1 MKRQGRI
8 IVISAPSG
16 SGKTT
21 LCKRL
26 LKECKNLV
34 FSRSL
39 TTRPA
44 RKGERNKKDYIFISK
59 KEFMEYRRAGK
70 FLEWARVFGNYY
82 GTPEEFVEKKLAEGK
97 DAVLVIDVQGAFQV
111 KAKRPGA
118 VLIFILPPSL
128 EEVRN
133 RLIVRKTDQPRQI
146 KLRLKVAAREIAKAK
161 EYDYVVVNDDLDA
174 AVSRL
179 KEIINKGIA
188 DEKKRSHNRRYGFH
202 RCL

>member
-8 IVISAPSG
+8 IVISAASG

-26 LKECKNLV
+26 LRECKNLV

-59 KEFMEYRRAGK
+59 KEFMECRRAGK

-82 GTPEEFVEKKLAEGK
+82 GTPEEFVEKKLREGK
-97 DAVLVIDVQGAFQV
+97 DVVLVIDVQGAFQV
-111 KAKRPGA
+111 KAKRPDA

-128 EEVRN
+128 GEIRN
-133 RLIVRKTDQPRQI
+133 RLIERKTDRPAQI
-146 KLRLKVAAREIAKAK
+146 KLRLKVAAREIARAK

-174 AVSRL
+174 AVARL
-179 KEIINKGIA
+179 KEIINK
-188 DEKKRSHNRRYGFH
+188 RR
-202 RCL
+202 